1 MIKTCKHCEIE
12 FNVNSR
18 QKRLVGGY
26 INECPDCV
34 EERGGDNSEPKHFG
48 VTGSL
53 GDDVRVVKFDSQKER
68 NSFQKDYNSMKTIK
82 DFL

>member
-34 EERGGDNSEPKHFG
+34 EERGGDNSAPKHFG